1 VSVSSLILLTT
12 GGLAREVLNVVD
24 AAGCHRVI
32 GFLDDETTL
41 HGTSVD
47 GVPVLGPIE
56 EAVKHTDARFVV
68 CAGRGQSRRG
78 IVRRL
83 QSKGLPPDRY
93 AAVVDPTVRVPRGC
107 SIGDGA
113 ILLAQTVLTADVH
126 VGRHVVAMPHVTLTH
141 DNRIDDF
148 ATLCA
153 QVVLGGSVY
162 VGEAAYLGMGSSV
175 REGIAIGTGATL
187 GMGAVLLEDLPAGAT
202 WAGCPA
208 RPLERP
214 VTYLEKSELNEHS
227 AS

>member
-1 VSVSSLILLTT
+1 MTVSSLILLAAS
-12 GGLAREVLNVVD
+12 GLGREVLNAVE
-24 AAGCHRVI
+24 AAGRDRVI
-32 GFLDDETTL
+32 GFLDDEAAL
-41 HGTSVD
+41 HGTSVN
-47 GVPVLGPIE
+47 GVPVLGSME
-56 EAVKHTDARFVV
+56 DAVRYNGVSFVA
-68 CAGRGQSRRG
+68 CAGRGQSRQA

-83 QSKGLPPDRY
+83 ESSGISSDRY

-107 SIGDGA
+107 SIGGGA

-126 VGRHVVAMPHVTLTH
+126 IGRHVVAMPHVTLTH

-153 QVVLGGSVY
+153 QVGLGGSVH

-175 REGIAIGTGATL
+175 REGIAIGTEATL

-214 VTYLEKSELNEHS
+214 VTYLRKSRT
-227 AS
+227 A

>member
-1 VSVSSLILLTT
+1 VSPLILLAAS
-12 GGLAREVLNVVD
+12 GLGREVLS
-24 AAGCHRVI
+24 AAEADGRHRVI
-32 GFLDDETTL
+32 GFLDDEAAL
-41 HGTSVD
+41 HGASVN

-56 EAVKHTDARFVV
+56 DAIRHSDARFVV
-68 CAGRGQSRRG
+68 CVGRGQSRRA

-83 QSKGLPPDRY
+83 QSNGIGPDRY
-93 AAVVDPTVRVPRGC
+93 ATVVDPTVRVPRGC
-107 SIGDGA
+107 SIGAGA
-113 ILLAQTVLTADVH
+113 ILLAQTVLTADIQ

-153 QVVLGGSVY
+153 QVVLGGSVH

-175 REGIAIGTGATL
+175 REGTTIGSEATL
-187 GMGAVLLEDLPAGAT
+187 GMGAVLLEDLPNSAT

-214 VTYLEKSELNEHS
+214 LTHLRKSRI
-227 AS
+227 A

>member
-1 VSVSSLILLTT
+1 VNVSCLILLAAS
-12 GGLAREVLNVVD
+12 GLGREVLNAVE

-32 GFLDDETTL
+32 GFLDDEAGL
-41 HGTSVD
+41 HGTSVN
-47 GVPVLGPIE
+47 GVPVMGPIE
-56 EAVKHTDARFVV
+56 DAVRHTDARFVV
-68 CAGRGQSRRG
+68 CAGGGQSRRG
-78 IVRRL
+78 IVQRL
-83 QSKGLPPDRY
+83 QSNGVSPDRY
-93 AAVVDPTVRVPRGC
+93 AAVVDPTVRVPPGC
-107 SIGDGA
+107 SIGAGA

-153 QVVLGGSVY
+153 QVVLGGSVH
-162 VGEAAYLGMGSSV
+162 VGEAAYLRMGSSV
-175 REGIAIGTGATL
+175 REGIAIGTDATL

-214 VTYLEKSELNEHS
+214 VTYLRKSH
-227 AS
+227 A